1 MTSVESSTIV
11 LHAERKRFVSSRSE
25 YDVDL
30 WREFKKRWMVFG
42 VLGAVALAV
51 ISPRLGAPGGNYPAC
66 KLRMEIVR
74 CCALWNLYYITGRS
88 TGLRGENGVREIR
101 ARLYALSVLH
111 AQVIAPVLAAVS
123 ALALRDANLDRRL
136 LEGAL
141 VARSRGPCGWLS
153 LALCC
158 DSSPTT
164 PVLAAINY
172 VVSLLTAP
180 LAILFFC
187 GRTAL
192 PPLSGIVWTVVT
204 TAAPFLIG
212 CWRSQRLSPRAPRTI
227 TRLLALL
234 LLYID
239 CSALLRDAEGSLY
252 ITDVLATLFLEI
264 SSVSLAAA
272 GSSLYAH
279 YGLLRRSESRALALA
294 AVPKAVG
301 LGWEMKVSCMSSGL
315 AHLPTVFL
323 APTQALLMA
332 ALYGTD
338 KVDQLEEDLTFEDLP
353 LLRE

>member
-1 MTSVESSTIV
+1 MEVV
-11 LHAERKRFVSSRSE
+11 RF
-25 YDVDL
+25 
-30 WREFKKRWMVFG
+30 
-42 VLGAVALAV
+42 
-51 ISPRLGAPGGNYPAC
+51 
-66 KLRMEIVR
+66 
-74 CCALWNLYYITGRS
+74 CALSSLYYITGRS
-88 TGLRGENGVREIR
+88 ISLRGENGVRAIPP
-101 ARLYALSVLH
+101 RLYALSVLH

-123 ALALRDANLDRRL
+123 ALALRDAKLDRRL

-153 LALCC
+153 LALCY
-158 DSSPTT
+158 DSSPAT
-164 PVLAAINY
+164 PILAALNY
-172 VVSLLTAP
+172 AVSLIAAP

-192 PPLSGIVWTVVT
+192 PPLSGILWTVT
-204 TAAPFLIG
+204 TTTVPFLIG
-212 CWRSQRLSPRAPRTI
+212 CWRSQRPAPRAPRT
-227 TRLLALL
+227 TARLLALL

-239 CSALLRDAEGSLY
+239 CCALLWEAEGSLY

-279 YGLLRRSESRALALA
+279 YGLLRRAECRALALA

-332 ALYGTD
+332 ALYGT
-338 KVDQLEEDLTFEDLP
+338 EEDQYDDDAEDLS
-353 LLRE
+353 LLRD